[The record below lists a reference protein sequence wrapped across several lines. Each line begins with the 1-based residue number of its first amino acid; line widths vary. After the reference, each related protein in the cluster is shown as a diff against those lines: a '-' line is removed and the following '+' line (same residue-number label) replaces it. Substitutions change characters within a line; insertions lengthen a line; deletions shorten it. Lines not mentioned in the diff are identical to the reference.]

1 MVYQLVPVAGG
12 ALQLM
17 TRLPAVQ
24 RGIDA
29 ATRIIYPRARM
40 TADMMARAS
49 ALEANSSAD
58 DVKPPL
64 DPNRPQ
70 PPGYDAAT
78 GAAWDI
84 NNQKFVDPQAASRAL
99 ADRYAESA
107 NPEPRPLMIGP
118 RHGTNNIPSQMS
130 PEAISGMYRRE
141 FGMDPPQRSATD
153 QFEQE
158 TGRDINM
165 QREAPPL
172 PPRRPADLPR
182 KAVPL
187 PPERPAEFN
196 QARQQAGN
204 VLSSRQMYQ
213 NMDPN
218 DERAGTMQ
226 FILAAAKEAQEQRA
240 AREAAGKAMG
250 GAAGYSHGGY
260 ASGGSTASTASSGS
274 GSAKDAALLKALEII
289 HHMVTRG

>member
-78 GAAWDI
+78 GQPWDI
-84 NNQKFVDPQAASRAL
+84 NNQRPIEDAPPLTIHRAPAYGGPDLPPLARAQFQPQA
-99 ADRYAESA
+99 
-107 NPEPRPLMIGP
+107 
-118 RHGTNNIPSQMS
+118 
-130 PEAISGMYRRE
+130 
-141 FGMDPPQRSATD
+141 
-153 QFEQE
+153 E
-158 TGRDINM
+158 T
-165 QREAPPL
+165 PPL

-182 KAVPL
+182 EAVPL
-187 PPERPAEFN
+187 PPSRPAEFN

>member
-17 TRLPAVQ
+17 TRLPAAQ
-24 RGIDA
+24 RAIDT
-29 ATRIIYPRARM
+29 ATRIIYPRGKM
-40 TADMMARAS
+40 TADMMSRAL

-58 DVKPPL
+58 DVPPMP

-78 GAAWDI
+78 GQKWDI
-84 NNQKFVDPQAASRAL
+84 NNQRPVEEAPPLTIKPAPAYGGPDLPPLARAQFQPQA
-99 ADRYAESA
+99 
-107 NPEPRPLMIGP
+107 
-118 RHGTNNIPSQMS
+118 
-130 PEAISGMYRRE
+130 
-141 FGMDPPQRSATD
+141 
-153 QFEQE
+153 E
-158 TGRDINM
+158 T
-165 QREAPPL
+165 PPL
-172 PPRRPADLPR
+172 PPRRPANLPR
-182 KAVPL
+182 ESVPL

-196 QARQQAGN
+196 RAREQAGN

-213 NMDPN
+213 AMDPN

-260 ASGGSTASTASSGS
+260 ASGGSTASTGSSGS
-274 GSAKDAALLKALEII
+274 GNSKDAALLKALEII
-289 HHMVTRG
+289 HHMIRTR